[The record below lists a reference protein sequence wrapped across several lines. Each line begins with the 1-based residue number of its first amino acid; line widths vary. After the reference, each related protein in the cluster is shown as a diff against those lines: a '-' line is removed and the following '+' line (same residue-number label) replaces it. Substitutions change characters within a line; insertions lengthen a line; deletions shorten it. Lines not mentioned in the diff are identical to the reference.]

1 MTKEEYEEELNHIQK
16 ARFSKEDKE
25 RLIRELTNAYEAEN
39 ADKQREEIK
48 KILSRAIIGTMDNHP
63 YDHALGSGMI
73 RSISKLYNKRLSNIE
88 AAELFCNHISV
99 KSSRFNVSLRE
110 KVLKYYKENPDS
122 NIILD
127 ILSLLEENTS
137 EKNKLRNIQ
146 DLVYKILSNNEMWKR
161 YKMDETIPFL
171 IDLPTYLNN
180 NEVNF
185 KYFDFVFSIFKDN
198 MDIEKLFEG
207 SPREDDDIELEGITK
222 TCYKVLSNIDGFVLN
237 DSYSGTLL
245 DGKIDLASDRG
256 YRNEPD
262 YPQQDAVGSLVYDD
276 NHFINIVAD
285 GVGGTDK
292 GHEASLEFVHE
303 VLSWY
308 RKLPTETLDDIDKMS
323 FYLNNEIK
331 AVNRKIFDKYKGDA
345 QTTYVIALTVG
356 DKTIISNVGDS
367 TAYAYDEETDTLIE
381 LTTLDS
387 ESYGMSYD
395 EARNNPYNNAVTEDI
410 GYSNRITPHVNII
423 DNNGQ
428 TIILSSDGITDLASE
443 ETFKDYFKNNTSAR
457 EMVHNAVYNPDE
469 APYKME
475 DNVSAIRIELPN
487 GSVKRRGL

>member
-1 MTKEEYEEELNHIQK
+1 MTKEEYEEELKRIQK

-25 RLIRELTNAYEAEN
+25 RLIRELTNAYDAEN
-39 ADKQREEIK
+39 AEKQKEELDKM
-48 KILSRAIIGTMDNHP
+48 LSRAIIGTMDNHP
-63 YDHALGSGMI
+63 HDYALGSGMSVAI
-73 RSISKLYNKRLSNIE
+73 FKLYNEHLSNIE
-88 AAELFCNHISV
+88 AAELLCNYISA
-99 KSSRFNVSLRE
+99 KSTRFNVSLRE
-110 KVLKYYKENPDS
+110 EVLKYYKENPDK

-127 ILSLLEENTS
+127 ILELLMKNTS
-137 EKNKLRNIQ
+137 EKEKLVDIRYTVSGIIRYNEKLKRRSKDAFEQVLII
-146 DLVYKILSNNEMWKR
+146 YPEYFINNTN
-161 YKMDETIPFL
+161 Y
-171 IDLPTYLNN
+171 
-180 NEVNF
+180 
-185 KYFDFVFSIFKDN
+185 KYFDFLFSIFKDKIN
-198 MDIEKLFEG
+198 IEKLFEG
-207 SPREDDDIELEGITK
+207 IKKEGNDIEIEDITK
-222 TCYKVLSNIDGFVLN
+222 TCYSVLSNIDGFVLR

-245 DGKIDLASDRG
+245 DGKIDLATDRG
-256 YRNEPD
+256 YRSSTD

-292 GHEASLEFVHE
+292 GHAASLEFVHE

-367 TAYAYDEETDTLIE
+367 TAYTYDEETDTLIE

-395 EARNNPYNNAVTEDI
+395 EARYNPDNNIVTEDI
-410 GYSNRITPHVNII
+410 GYSYKLTPHVNII

-443 ETFKDYFKNNTSAR
+443 ETFKSYFRNNASAS

-475 DNVSAIRIELPN
+475 DNVSAIKIELPN

>member
-25 RLIRELTNAYEAEN
+25 RLIRELTNAYEKEN
-39 ADKQREEIK
+39 AEKQKEELDKM
-48 KILSRAIIGTMDNHP
+48 LSRAIIGTMDNHP

-73 RSISKLYNKRLSNIE
+73 RSITNLYLKHLSNVE
-88 AAELFCNHISV
+88 LAELFCNHISA
-99 KSSRFNVSLRE
+99 KSSRFNVSLRDE
-110 KVLKYYKENPDS
+110 VLKYYKENPDS

-127 ILSLLEENTS
+127 ILSLLEENTD

-146 DLVYKILSNNEMWKR
+146 DLVYKIISNNEIWKR
-161 YKMDETIPFL
+161 HTMDETIPFL
-171 IDLPTYLNN
+171 IDPLAYLKY
-180 NEVNF
+180 NEVNY
-185 KYFDFVFSIFKDN
+185 KYFDFLLSIFKDKI
-198 MDIEKLFEG
+198 DTEKLFEG
-207 SPREDDDIELEGITK
+207 IKGKENDIEIEEITK
-222 TCYKVLSNIDGFVLN
+222 TCYSVLSNIDGFVLR

-245 DGKIDLASDRG
+245 GGKIDLATDRG
-256 YRNEPD
+256 YRSRPQH
-262 YPQQDAVGSLVYDD
+262 PQQDAVGSLVYDA

-292 GHEASLEFVHE
+292 GHAASLEFVHE

-308 RKLPTETLDDIDKMS
+308 RKLPTETLDDIDKIS
-323 FYLNNEIK
+323 YYLNNIIK
-331 AVNRKIFDKYKGDA
+331 GINKKILDKYKGDA

-367 TAYAYDEETDTLIE
+367 TAYAYDEDNDKLIE

-387 ESYGMSYD
+387 YSYGMSYD
-395 EARNNPYNNAVTEDI
+395 EARNNPGNNIVTEDI
-410 GYSNRITPHVNII
+410 GYSNKLTPHVNII

-443 ETFKDYFKNNTSAR
+443 KTFKSYFRNNTSAKK
-457 EMVHNAVYNPDE
+457 MVENAVYNPDE

-475 DNVSAIRIELPN
+475 DNVSAIKIELPDE
-487 GSVKRRGL
+487 SIKRRRL